1 MGNASTR
8 EERGEPRRPRRL
20 NPRNSLSAS
29 NSGPN
34 SPANPPSAEGPS
46 QQVYGS
52 RTGRGSRA
60 DLAAFLGIH
69 QPEDAQSLET
79 KRELKEEREAMRQE
93 KQRTTRLRERERS
106 MREEHV
112 DGGYLVTQGVYTGV
126 EDYDKGVVRQL
137 MIERRLAPFWRGL
150 NDYNDS
156 WTENQLIAAARGLP
170 IPAADEIPRD
180 EDTGPFAKPS
190 QPTER
195 GSTINDN
202 SLTVPISSRS
212 PSYSSE
218 SSATV
223 QGSTLPP
230 LPAPDLPQ
238 TFSSSG
244 FFRSRAKPQ
253 ASLTIPP
260 VHSSETA
267 TPTEIQLPRDPYI
280 NGQRIEVYLYKE
292 TFECPICLIY
302 YPAYGNKTRCCDQ
315 WICSECFVQIKRA
328 DPHPPEHVEPA
339 VPSAPMPLVERPR
352 EEGVDRPREGS
363 GDGELVSEPASCPFC
378 KQLEFGI
385 TYEPPPFRRG
395 LAYANQ
401 SASERGASAMSSTT
415 SLNSGLSG
423 GQLSPNAAS
432 RRRTISVSAT
442 DSAVITTDKV
452 RPKWIDK
459 LANARERVNRDSARA
474 SALHAAAYDR
484 DFGEGRSFGA
494 FSRRGLLRR
503 GSGSDVLS
511 NSNAHASM
519 MALLSERHGGV
530 NRIDGHAWTPT
541 GPGAPVAPPRG
552 SSRRNRV
559 DDIEEMMM
567 MEAIRQSLA
576 AEVDRQKQEDKTSKK
591 ESKKA
596 EKEAKKKEKAEE
608 KAAKKAE
615 KSGVYKQMGSASAAD
630 FPLRSDSSLEV
641 PESSSAAANRSQARR
656 RAGTDPFRDPSPSST
671 ATTNQG
677 RSETDLTLSHPLAYD
692 PQSGNAQ
699 SHLELARARL
709 DPQLSPSSQAFES
722 GTYRSSHLRTT
733 SNISSASSLN
743 DSPPGSTSNPFLG
756 SSSSLG
762 HSPNASVADGGLASS
777 TSEGRLSHSPQGGSA
792 SLEPMLNFRSL
803 AEMIGKDDTTSRPD
817 PPPPGDPIGPPP
829 LLSETIAS
837 SNTAPEERH
846 NEESLARRSDEYHDT
861 AEYPLA
867 NVTNTPRG
875 DITEQASSAK
885 AQEEDSG
892 KEPAL
897 Q

>member
-1 MGNASTR
+1 M
-8 EERGEPRRPRRL
+8 
-20 NPRNSLSAS
+20 
-29 NSGPN
+29 
-34 SPANPPSAEGPS
+34 
-46 QQVYGS
+46 
-52 RTGRGSRA
+52 
-60 DLAAFLGIH
+60 
-69 QPEDAQSLET
+69 
-79 KRELKEEREAMRQE
+79 
-93 KQRTTRLRERERS
+93 
-106 MREEHV
+106 
-112 DGGYLVTQGVYTGV
+112 
-126 EDYDKGVVRQL
+126 
-137 MIERRLAPFWRGL
+137 
-150 NDYNDS
+150 NDFNES

-180 EDTGPFAKPS
+180 EDTGPFAKSS
-190 QPTER
+190 QPRER
-195 GSTINDN
+195 GSDSNDN

-223 QGSTLPP
+223 LGSTLPP
-230 LPAPDLPQ
+230 LPAPDLM
-238 TFSSSG
+238 SSSG
-244 FFRSRAKPQ
+244 FFRGRAKPQ

-260 VHSSETA
+260 KHSSETA
-267 TPTEIQLPRDPYI
+267 TPTEIQLPSDPYI

-328 DPHPPEHVEPA
+328 DPHPPEHVEPS
-339 VPSAPMPLVERPR
+339 VPSAPMPVVERPR
-352 EEGVDRPREGS
+352 EEGADRAREG
-363 GDGELVSEPASCPFC
+363 GGEGELVSEPASCPFC

-401 SASERGASAMSSTT
+401 YSSDRGTSAMSSST
-415 SLNSGLSG
+415 SLASGLSG

-432 RRRTISVSAT
+432 RRRTVSVSAT
-442 DSAVITTDKV
+442 DTAVVTTDRV
-452 RPKWIDK
+452 RPRWIDK
-459 LANARERVNRDSARA
+459 LANARERANRDSARA
-474 SALHAAAYDR
+474 SAMHAAAYDR
-484 DFGEGRSFGA
+484 DFGEGRGFGA

-503 GSGSDVLS
+503 GSGSDVPS

-519 MALLSERHGGV
+519 MALLSERHGAGTL

-541 GPGAPVAPPRG
+541 GPGAPLAPSRG
-552 SSRRNRV
+552 SSRQNRV

-576 AEVDRQKQEDKTSKK
+576 AEEDRQKQEEKTNKK
-591 ESKKA
+591 EAKKA
-596 EKEAKKKEKAEE
+596 EKEAKKKEKAEQ

-615 KSGVYKQMGSASAAD
+615 KSGLYKQMRSSSAAD
-630 FPLRSDSSLEV
+630 FSLRNDSSLEV
-641 PESSSAAANRSQARR
+641 PESSSTAANRGQARR
-656 RAGTDPFRDPSPSST
+656 RAGTDPFRDSSPSGT

-677 RSETDLTLSHPLAYD
+677 RSETDLTSSHPLAYD
-692 PQSGNAQ
+692 SQSGNAQ

-709 DPQLSPSSQAFES
+709 DPQLSLSSQPSDS
-722 GTYRSSHLRTT
+722 GTYRPSHLRTT
-733 SNISSASSLN
+733 SNVSSASSINESL
-743 DSPPGSTSNPFLG
+743 PGSTSNPFLG

-762 HSPNASVADGGLASS
+762 HSPDASGADAGQASS
-777 TSEGRLSHSPQGGSA
+777 SSEGHVSHSAPGGGA

-817 PPPPGDPIGPPP
+817 PTPPAADPIGPPP
-829 LLSETIAS
+829 LLSERIAS
-837 SNTAPEERH
+837 SNTASEERD
-846 NEESLARRSDEYHDT
+846 NEESLTRPSDEYHDT

-875 DITEQASSAK
+875 DTTEQPSSTK
-885 AQEEDSG
+885 TQEEDSG

-897 Q
+897 